1 MSRGNRRNRY
11 HGQNKNRPNQQNPPR
26 AHENQVENK
35 DSHDTS
41 KNNEAVFPRIRDDQ
55 KVEKPDQTTPATWGF
70 LSRKPSGYNPQ
81 KNFNPN
87 SKSNKKY
94 KIVSSIGG
102 MTPGMN
108 EKSIVD
114 EIDDYM
120 NMDIP
125 ALTDIGEISLG
136 ELKLNS
142 IDFENYLNERDQ
154 EQDDILEGYVD
165 DD

>member
-1 MSRGNRRNRY
+1 MSRRNRRNRY
-11 HGQNKNRPNQQNPPR
+11 HDQNKNRPNQQNPPR
-26 AHENQVENK
+26 THENQVENK

-41 KNNEAVFPRIRDDQ
+41 ENNDAVFPRIRDDQ
-55 KVEKPDQTTPATWGF
+55 KLEKPDQTTPATWGF

-102 MTPGMN
+102 ITPGMN

>member
-1 MSRGNRRNRY
+1 MSRRNRRNRY

-26 AHENQVENK
+26 THENQVENK
-35 DSHDTS
+35 DSHNTS
-41 KNNEAVFPRIRDDQ
+41 ENNDAVFPRIRD
-55 KVEKPDQTTPATWGF
+55 DQTTPATWGF

>member
-1 MSRGNRRNRY
+1 MSRRNRY
-11 HGQNKNRPNQQNPPR
+11 HGQTKNRPNQQNPPHT
-26 AHENQVENK
+26 HENHLENK
-35 DSHDTS
+35 NSHDVLE
-41 KNNEAVFPRIRDDQ
+41 KDEAVFPRIKDDQ
-55 KVEKPDQTTPATWGF
+55 KIDKPDQTTPATWGF

-87 SKSNKKY
+87 SKSNKKF

-102 MTPGMN
+102 VTPGMN

-125 ALTDIGEISLG
+125 ALSDFGPDISLG

-142 IDFENYLNERDQ
+142 IDFESYLNEREQ
-154 EQDDILEGYVD
+154 EQEDILEGYVD
-165 DD
+165 GD

>member
-1 MSRGNRRNRY
+1 MSRRNRRNLY

-26 AHENQVENK
+26 TYENQVENK

-41 KNNEAVFPRIRDDQ
+41 ENNDAVFPRIRDDQ